1 MSILKRIL
9 IYGIIE
15 AVAFGLQF
23 LLVFLADIV
32 EEKAKRDSLI
42 KVPYLWPAVA
52 YMLGFVAA
60 CASYTVYSVPVLFI
74 VSGLPKV
81 FSVILMLVLFVGC
94 LYGAFVC
101 SGLVWEYEDMF
112 DTPRWFGGIFYFIS
126 VLYSD
131 YIIYAGV
138 IALSTAFDISITAT
152 SVAHVS
158 VFSAYLILC
167 IVLFFIR
174 TRRSAR

>member
-1 MSILKRIL
+1 MSFLKNCL
-9 IYGIIE
+9 IFGVIE
-15 AVAFGLQF
+15 GVSYGLQF
-23 LLVFLADIV
+23 LLVLFSNVI
-32 EEKAKRDSLI
+32 EEKARRDSLI

-52 YMLGFVAA
+52 YMLGFIAGCVSFA
-60 CASYTVYSVPVLFI
+60 VYSVPVLFI

-138 IALSTAFDISITAT
+138 IALSSAFDFSTTAT